1 MTEQTKDFEFAL
13 ILEREPGETE
23 GEAIAAQVPALVAIE
38 GGAGLPT
45 LAHVV
50 VDDADDFAGA
60 VARTV
65 RQIEA
70 AGVLVVGLA
79 ADDLVSIKEIAERTG
94 RTRES
99 VRLLAVGER
108 GPGGFP
114 APVSAGQWALYPW
127 TAVAEWFTAHYAD
140 QAYELDRQAAVA
152 DHLLRARHMARSEPS
167 PDWAH
172 ILSA

>member
-1 MTEQTKDFEFAL
+1 MTQQTENFEFAL
-13 ILEREPGETE
+13 VLEREPDETE

-38 GGAGLPT
+38 GGAGVPT

-60 VARTV
+60 VAQTV
-65 RQIEA
+65 QQIEA
-70 AGVLVVGLA
+70 AGALVVGLA
-79 ADDLVSIKEIAERTG
+79 TDDLVSIKEIAERTG

-99 VRLLAVGER
+99 VRLLAIGDR

-127 TAVAEWFTAHYAD
+127 TAVAEWFAAHYAD
-140 QAYELDRQAAVA
+140 QNFELDRQAAVA
-152 DHLLRARHMARSEPS
+152 DHLLRARYMARSVPS
-167 PDWAH
+167 PVWAH
-172 ILSA
+172 VLSA